1 LDFNILGLTYYSTL
15 YPGRMTSPKRS
26 ILITGRCSRG
36 GVGNALA
43 LEFAAHGMRVF
54 ATARST
60 ASLSTLEDKGIETFA
75 LDVTNAASIAA
86 FRDEIVKRTGGK
98 LDILFNNA
106 GTIFQLLTRFSAL
119 TVYEAPAIEAD
130 PTRTRAMFDAN
141 VFGLFDM
148 VSTFTPLLLASASN
162 TQTPP
167 VIINTSS
174 ILSRLPFA
182 FSAAYNA
189 SKAAVASYSDTLR
202 IELDPLGIK
211 VVTVFMGEV
220 ATNLM
225 SSDNIS
231 FGSGSI
237 YIDAEENA
245 KERSRNHSKNS
256 LKPEVFARQIVEEV
270 LVKNPRYGQ
279 GEYLWKGSN
288 AVLIWFL
295 NAVGWRKIFDNT
307 VKKMVGLDQEKIRR
321 SIFDKGQE
329 SVKLE

>member
-1 LDFNILGLTYYSTL
+1 
-15 YPGRMTSPKRS
+15 MTSPKRS
-26 ILITGRCSRG
+26 ILITGCSPG

-86 FRDEIVKRTGGK
+86 LRDEIVKQTGGK
-98 LDILFNNA
+98 LDMLFNNA
-106 GTIFQLLTRFSAL
+106 GTM
-119 TVYEAPAIEAD
+119 YEAPAIEAD

-174 ILSRLPFA
+174 VLSRLPFA

-237 YIDAEENA
+237 YIDAEEKA

-288 AVLIWFL
+288 AALIWFL
-295 NAVGWRKIFDNT
+295 NAVGWRKIFDST

>member
-1 LDFNILGLTYYSTL
+1 
-15 YPGRMTSPKRS
+15 MTSPKRS
-26 ILITGRCSRG
+26 ILITGCSRG

-60 ASLSTLEDKGIETFA
+60 GSLSNLEDMGIETFA

-86 FRDEIVKRTGGK
+86 LRDEIVKRTGGK
-98 LDILFNNA
+98 LDMLFNNA
-106 GTIFQLLTRFSAL
+106 GTM
-119 TVYEAPAIEAD
+119 YEAPAIEAD
-130 PTRTRAMFDAN
+130 PARTRAMFDAN

-162 TQTPP
+162 TQKPP

-174 ILSRLPFA
+174 ILSRIPFV

-202 IELDPLGIK
+202 IELNPLGIK

-225 SSDNIS
+225 LSENIS
-231 FGSGSI
+231 FGSKSI
-237 YIDAEENA
+237 YIDAEERT
-245 KERSRNHSKNS
+245 KERSQEHSKNS
-256 LKPEVFARQIVEEV
+256 LQPEVFAKQIVEELV
-270 LVKNPRYGQ
+270 VKNPRYGQ
-279 GEYLWKGSN
+279 GEYLWKGSK
-288 AVLIWFL
+288 ATLIWFL
-295 NAVGWRKIFDNT
+295 NAVGWRKIFDST
-307 VKKMVGLDQEKIRR
+307 VKKMVGLDQEKIQK
-321 SIFDKGQE
+321 SIFDKGQA
-329 SVKLE
+329 SLKLE

>member
-1 LDFNILGLTYYSTL
+1 
-15 YPGRMTSPKRS
+15 M
-26 ILITGRCSRG
+26 
-36 GVGNALA
+36 
-43 LEFAAHGMRVF
+43 
-54 ATARST
+54 
-60 ASLSTLEDKGIETFA
+60 
-75 LDVTNAASIAA
+75 
-86 FRDEIVKRTGGK
+86 
-98 LDILFNNA
+98 
-106 GTIFQLLTRFSAL
+106 
-119 TVYEAPAIEAD
+119 YEAPAIEAD

-174 ILSRLPFA
+174 VLSRLPFA

-189 SKAAVASYSDTLR
+189 SKAAVATYSDTLR

-231 FGSGSI
+231 FGPESI
-237 YIDAEENA
+237 YIDAEERT
-245 KERSRNHSKNS
+245 KERSRSHFKNS
-256 LKPEVFARQIVEEV
+256 QKPDAFAKQIVEEV
-270 LVKNPRYGQ
+270 LVKTPRYGK
-279 GEYLWKGSN
+279 GEHLWKGSN

-295 NAVGWRKIFDNT
+295 NAIGWRKVFDST
-307 VKKMVGLDQEKIRR
+307 VKKMVGLDQEKIRK
-321 SIFDKGQE
+321 SIFDKGQA

>member
-1 LDFNILGLTYYSTL
+1 MCPKRPPSANTDPTST
-15 YPGRMTSPKRS
+15 PSVSPIIRDRMTSPKRS
-26 ILITGRCSRG
+26 ILITGCSRG

-60 ASLSTLEDKGIETFA
+60 GSLSNLEDMGIETFA

-86 FRDEIVKRTGGK
+86 LRDEIVKRTGGK
-98 LDILFNNA
+98 LDMLFNNA
-106 GTIFQLLTRFSAL
+106 GTT
-119 TVYEAPAIEAD
+119 PAIEAD
-130 PTRTRAMFDAN
+130 PARTRAMFDAN

-162 TQTPP
+162 TQKPP

-174 ILSRLPFA
+174 ILSRIPFV

-202 IELDPLGIK
+202 IELNPLGIK

-225 SSDNIS
+225 LSENIS
-231 FGSGSI
+231 FGSKSI
-237 YIDAEENA
+237 YIDAEERT
-245 KERSRNHSKNS
+245 KERSQEHSKNS
-256 LKPEVFARQIVEEV
+256 LQPEVFAKQIVEELV
-270 LVKNPRYGQ
+270 VKNARYGQ
-279 GEYLWKGSN
+279 GEYLWKGSK
-288 AVLIWFL
+288 ATLIWFL
-295 NAVGWRKIFDNT
+295 NAVGWRKIFDST
-307 VKKMVGLDQEKIRR
+307 VKKMVGLDQEKIQK
-321 SIFDKGQE
+321 SIFDKGQA
-329 SVKLE
+329 SLKLE

>member
-1 LDFNILGLTYYSTL
+1 
-15 YPGRMTSPKRS
+15 M
-26 ILITGRCSRG
+26 
-36 GVGNALA
+36 
-43 LEFAAHGMRVF
+43 
-54 ATARST
+54 
-60 ASLSTLEDKGIETFA
+60 
-75 LDVTNAASIAA
+75 
-86 FRDEIVKRTGGK
+86 
-98 LDILFNNA
+98 
-106 GTIFQLLTRFSAL
+106 
-119 TVYEAPAIEAD
+119 YEAPAIEAD

-231 FGSGSI
+231 FGPGSI
-237 YIDAEENA
+237 YIDAEEGA
-245 KERSRNHSKNS
+245 KERSRNHSKHS
-256 LKPEVFARQIVEEV
+256 LKPEAFARQIVEEV
-270 LVKNPRYGQ
+270 VVKNPRYGQ

-288 AVLIWFL
+288 AALIWFL
-295 NAVGWRKIFDNT
+295 NAVGWRKIFDST
-307 VKKMVGLDQEKIRR
+307 VKKMVGLDQEKIRM
-321 SIFDKGQE
+321 SIFDKGQA